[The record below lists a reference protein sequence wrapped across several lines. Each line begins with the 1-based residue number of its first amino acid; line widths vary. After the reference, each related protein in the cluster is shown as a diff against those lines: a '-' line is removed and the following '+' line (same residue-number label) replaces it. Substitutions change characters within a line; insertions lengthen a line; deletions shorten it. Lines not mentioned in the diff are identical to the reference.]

1 MATTRSYQTVLARI
15 EGDLAAG
22 RLEVG
27 GRLPAERVLAERYGV
42 ARSSVREAIRVL
54 EAMGLI
60 RTATG
65 SGPEAGATLIADPA
79 APIGAAIRWHLTS
92 RHLPVADIVA
102 TRILIE
108 SWAMRE
114 AATRQAAGAADLGS
128 AWALLAAM
136 DAPGLAATEFL
147 ALDTRFHVAVAQS
160 AGNAVIAAI
169 MSAMREG
176 IESYVTESVA
186 GLPDW
191 PAMAT
196 LLRTE
201 HAAMLEAVADGK
213 PDLAASLVTAHIAGF
228 YAATGV
234 GQVAAAPAGPAGVA
248 AGSAC
253 SRYDSGD
260 RTVVTEQW

>member
-1 MATTRSYQTVLARI
+1 MATNRSYQTVLARI
-15 EGDLAAG
+15 EADLAAG
-22 RLEVG
+22 RLEIG
-27 GRLPAERVLAERYGV
+27 ARLPGERVLAERYGV

-60 RTATG
+60 RTTTG
-65 SGPEAGATLIADPA
+65 SGPDAGARLIADPA

-108 SWAMRE
+108 SWALRE
-114 AATRQAAGAADLGS
+114 AATRQASQGIDLGAAQGLLVAMES
-128 AWALLAAM
+128 PALT
-136 DAPGLAATEFL
+136 ATEFL
-147 ALDTRFHVAVAQS
+147 ALDTRFHVAVAQL
-160 AGNAVIAAI
+160 AGNTVIAAI

-176 IESYVTESVA
+176 IESYVTDAVA

-196 LLRTE
+196 LLRSE
-201 HAAMLEAVADGK
+201 HAVMLEAVRGGL
-213 PDLAASLVTAHIAGF
+213 PGLAASSVASHIAGF

-234 GQVAAAPAGPAGVA
+234 GQVSTAGA
-248 AGSAC
+248 
-253 SRYDSGD
+253 SGGTGT
-260 RTVVTEQW
+260 R